1 MEKSFAAFL
10 EKYLGCRT
18 LFLEPSV
25 HDRIVA
31 TVSHVPH
38 LLAVALVC
46 LAETMEEKI
55 PGTLTLAA
63 GGFRDMTR
71 VASAPYPMWHDIFLT
86 NKAAIDPLLESLSNI
101 LADIREN
108 LKQGSLKEYFDRSDR
123 IRSSISPANK
133 GFLRKLSEVLVHAKD
148 QPGVIASISALL
160 AEKSINIKD
169 IEVLKVRE

>member
-1 MEKSFAAFL
+1 MQDSFL
-10 EKYLGCRT
+10 EL
-18 LFLEPSV
+18 SV

-46 LAETMEEKI
+46 LAETMEEKF
-55 PGTLTLAA
+55 GDTYSAA

-160 AEKSINIKD
+160 AEKSINIK
-169 IEVLKVRE
+169 ILRS